1 MKKLYLAALLALALS
16 SGARAAE
23 GEEGLKVKYA
33 PVSVEAVSDV
43 LFRKGI
49 LKTDDSAAIEE
60 YIRIHECGLYEK
72 YIGDDFAWNRIRESY
87 ARELQVSLPTLPDG
101 LEITSVIYL
110 DQYNMG
116 TNEFDVA
123 LKSQMDR
130 MGIISVLQTE
140 GGSLQSCEGDSRTN
154 FVPRVHPLSVN
165 VKLDVPITFK
175 TLPVSR
181 AAADALVA
189 KMKSRTNLNEYDRRT
204 VTLVMRVRLTSVDPL
219 SSVTDPL
226 RRTVL
231 GLLDDFRVYDG
242 PDKTNLIF
250 RRDYQTQREKTQ
262 KQKQ

>member
-1 MKKLYLAALLALALS
+1 MKKFYLAAITLLALLGPAS
-16 SGARAAE
+16 AT
-23 GEEGLKVKYA
+23 EEAGTNVKYA
-33 PVSVEAVSDV
+33 PVSLESLSDV

-49 LKTDDSAAIEE
+49 LKTDDSAAVEE

-72 YIGDDFAWNRIRESY
+72 YISDDFAWNRIREAY

-101 LEITSVIYL
+101 LEITSAISL

-123 LKSQMDR
+123 LKNQMDR
-130 MGIISVLQTE
+130 TGIISVLESE
-140 GGSLQSCEGDSRTN
+140 GGSLAPCRSEDRVN

-165 VKLDVPITFK
+165 VKLDVPVTFK
-175 TLPVSR
+175 TLPMSR
-181 AAADALVA
+181 AEADRLVA
-189 KMKSRTNLNEYDRRT
+189 KMKDRPYENEEDRRA

-219 SSVTDPL
+219 SSVTDPM

-242 PDKTNLIF
+242 PDKKQLLF